1 MPATGPPAD
10 LSTFPSSRL
19 PEGSTSYR
27 IFLARDPGTGEPRTH
42 WFFATSAAT
51 GSTGGRFDLPAPD
64 GSCYLS
70 DRFEGA
76 WLEVFRDTGLVERA
90 DVERRRLLRASRT
103 APVDLADLT
112 SAGARAHGVTLD
124 LATGD
129 DYEVPR
135 RWAAALR
142 RAGRAGLVGKA
153 RHDPTGGAR
162 TVVVFGA
169 GGARHLVRGW
179 RTDTAALDDAVT
191 LARVA
196 AFGTGVLDRPRDVTV
211 RRPPAT

>member
-1 MPATGPPAD
+1 MPATGPPSD
-10 LSTFPSSRL
+10 LSTFPSVRL

-27 IFLARDPGTGEPRTH
+27 IFLAHDPGTGEPRTH
-42 WFFATSAAT
+42 WFFATAIGSA
-51 GSTGGRFDLPAPD
+51 GGRFDLPEPD

-76 WLEVFRDTGLVERA
+76 WLEVFRGTGLVERT

-142 RAGRAGLVGKA
+142 RAGHSGLVGKV

-162 TVVVFGA
+162 TVVVFGT
-169 GGARHLVRGW
+169 GGARHRVRGW
-179 RTDTAALDDAVT
+179 RTVTAALDDAAT

-196 AFGTGVLDRPRDVTV
+196 AYGTGVLDRPRDVTV
-211 RRPPAT
+211 RRPPSA